1 MSRHWTLDELTDRMY
16 GIREEDEH
24 LRSCGECA
32 LRLDELHRRRAAVTL
47 APEVP
52 PVRLATQRSVVLERI
67 GTPSRHLVRWVPAVT
82 AAACLLA
89 VAAFVRWPVW
99 IAPHGVTRITTTGVA
114 TSGVVTTGTAVSDA
128 QLFADIYDVEESA
141 EPRAAAPM
149 HALFQEGQQ

>member
-24 LRSCGECA
+24 LRSCRECA
-32 LRLDELHRRRAAVTL
+32 LRFQELDRRRAAMTA
-47 APEVP
+47 APEIP
-52 PVRLATQRSVVLERI
+52 AGGLAAQRSAVLERI
-67 GTPSRHLVRWVPAVT
+67 GTSSRHLVRWVPAVT

-89 VAAFVRWPVW
+89 VAAFVHWPVRV
-99 IAPHGVTRITTTGVA
+99 APQHGKTTTEVTTTGA
-114 TSGVVTTGTAVSDA
+114 TVSDS
-128 QLFADIYDVEESA
+128 QLFADIYTVEESA